1 MAVERLFA
9 EAARYFSKDL
19 PFVGVCTWQAELATL
34 LWPGSSS
41 GIEKMAKNYCE
52 QLCHCLAG

>member
-9 EAARYFSKDL
+9 EAARYFSKNL

-34 LWPGSSS
+34 PWPGSPS
-41 GIEKMAKNYCE
+41 GIEKMAKIIVNNSVT
-52 QLCHCLAG
+52 A